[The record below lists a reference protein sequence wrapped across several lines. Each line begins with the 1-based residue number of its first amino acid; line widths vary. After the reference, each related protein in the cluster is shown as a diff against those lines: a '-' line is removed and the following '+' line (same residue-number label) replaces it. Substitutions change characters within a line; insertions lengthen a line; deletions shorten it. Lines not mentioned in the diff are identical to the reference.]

1 MEEHVGVKAPGRQ
14 KITARFPLK
23 RSLEV
28 TSFQSKGL
36 SPPNLSSLT
45 RALNVTS
52 GTASPT
58 CRRKDWTG
66 TSVSNAFSVCEKCS
80 C

>member
-36 SPPNLSSLT
+36 SPPSLSSLT

-52 GTASPT
+52 GTESPT
-58 CRRKDWTG
+58 FKNKIRRLISTI
-66 TSVSNAFSVCEKCS
+66 VA
-80 C
+80 

>member
-58 CRRKDWTG
+58 CRRKHWT
-66 TSVSNAFSVCEKCS
+66 SFSVRTGSAVFEKCGR
-80 C
+80 